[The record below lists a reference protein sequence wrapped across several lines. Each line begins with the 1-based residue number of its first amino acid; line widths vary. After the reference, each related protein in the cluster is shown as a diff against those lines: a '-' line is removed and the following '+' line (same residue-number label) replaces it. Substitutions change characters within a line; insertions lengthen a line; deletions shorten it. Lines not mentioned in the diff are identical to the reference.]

1 MQASTAQ
8 LTIDRPWREVCEFL
22 AQPLNCPA
30 WASWIGPTLRQE
42 RGEWTVRRPHGV
54 RAKVRFSERNAFG
67 VADHWL
73 LEDEDRAVFV
83 ALRAVPHGE
92 ASEVLLTFFLDPGCG
107 DAAWRDQQQAMQR
120 DLGRLKAALEAAR
133 PPRPARERYAER
145 EAESSSAAWARA

>member
-1 MQASTAQ
+1 MQASTVQ
-8 LTIDRPWREVCEFL
+8 LTIARSWREVCEYL
-22 AQPLNCPA
+22 AQPLGFPA

-42 RGEWTVRRPHGV
+42 RGEWTVRRPQGA

-92 ASEVLLTFFLDPGCG
+92 ASEVLLTFFRDKGCG
-107 DAAWRDQQQAMQR
+107 DAAWHDQQQAMQR
-120 DLGRLKAALEAAR
+120 DLGRLKATLEAAR
-133 PPRPARERYAER
+133 PQRPAHERYVAR
-145 EAESSSAAWARA
+145 EAASSSAWARA